1 MGSKTVR
8 RILLAVAGVVFLCSS
23 AVVLPHRLDMRESAR
38 QSDSVAQAVVTPAP
52 QDPRADISAS
62 SEEELP
68 PPLPIQ
74 VDFDALKAR
83 YGDQIASR
91 ISGGFVPLLCVGKDI
106 RQIIRRQSMD

>member
-23 AVVLPHRLDMRESAR
+23 AVVLPHRLEMRESAK
-38 QSDSVAQAVVTPAP
+38 QAESVAQAVVTPAP

-74 VDFDALKAR
+74 VDFDAL
-83 YGDQIASR
+83 
-91 ISGGFVPLLCVGKDI
+91 
-106 RQIIRRQSMD
+106 RRQNEDVVAWL